1 MQWAALVAWLLT
13 AFGGATM
20 LVQWLRH
27 GGASQREGIRAPRL
41 LAHAGLAVLGLA
53 FWIAFLVSDESALA
67 WAAVALLLVVGLIGT
82 AMFASWI
89 RGRNRL
95 DHTAVP
101 AETGFPLPIVLGH
114 GVLAL
119 ATLTL
124 AVLAAARIGT

>member
-27 GGASQREGIRAPRL
+27 GGAGQREGIRAPRL

-67 WAAVALLLVVGLIGT
+67 WAAVGLLLIVGLIGAT
-82 AMFASWI
+82 MLASWI
-89 RGRNRL
+89 RGRNRRE
-95 DHTAVP
+95 HTAVP
-101 AETGFPLPIVLGH
+101 AETAFPMPVVFGH

-119 ATLTL
+119 ATVTL
-124 AVLAAARIGT
+124 AVLAAAGIGT

>member
-41 LAHAGLAVLGLA
+41 LAHATLAILGLAV
-53 FWIAFLVSDESALA
+53 WIAFLVSDESSLA
-67 WAAVALLLVVGLIGT
+67 WAAVGLLLLVGLIGAT
-82 AMFASWI
+82 MFASWI
-89 RGRNRL
+89 GGRNRR

-101 AETGFPLPIVLGH
+101 AESSFPLPIVLGH

-119 ATLTL
+119 ATVTL
-124 AVLAAARIGT
+124 AVLAAARIGA